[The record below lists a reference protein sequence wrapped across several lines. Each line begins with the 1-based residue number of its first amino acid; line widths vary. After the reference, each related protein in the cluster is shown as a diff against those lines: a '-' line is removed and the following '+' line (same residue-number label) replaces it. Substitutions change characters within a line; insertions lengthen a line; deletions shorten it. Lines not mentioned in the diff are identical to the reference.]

1 MNKCKDQGSKV
12 GKKESN
18 SPYGSFYPS
27 TLIACTLNMD
37 ENRDEF
43 VNNEDPPPH
52 PPRKL
57 RNYNLGTFSEESFNL
72 QAERSVLLNC
82 LKYLCNKHPKKCEIA
97 ANFIL
102 M

>member
-27 TLIACTLNMD
+27 TLIACTLNMA

-43 VNNEDPPPH
+43 VNNEEPH
-52 PPRKL
+52 PPK
-57 RNYNLGTFSEESFNL
+57 TP
-72 QAERSVLLNC
+72 LL
-82 LKYLCNKHPKKCEIA
+82 
-97 ANFIL
+97 
-102 M
+102 

>member
-27 TLIACTLNMD
+27 TLIACTLNMA

-43 VNNEDPPPH
+43 VNNEEPPP
-52 PPRKL
+52 PTPRKL
-57 RNYNLGTFSEESFNL
+57 RYYNLGTFSEESFNL
-72 QAERSVLLNC
+72 RVKMFATGGEKCPVKLLKIS
-82 LKYLCNKHPKKCEIA
+82 L
-97 ANFIL
+97 
-102 M
+102 

>member
-27 TLIACTLNMD
+27 TLIACTLNMA

-43 VNNEDPPPH
+43 VNNEELPPP
-52 PPRKL
+52 PPPENSVIVIK
-57 RNYNLGTFSEESFNL
+57 
-72 QAERSVLLNC
+72 VLLAKIR
-82 LKYLCNKHPKKCEIA
+82 LTQE
-97 ANFIL
+97 
-102 M
+102 